1 MKEFIV
7 GLVFVMVFG
16 LVGVGLAADPA
27 GTLPGAAP
35 QTADDSAAVDA
46 TYCAAFNHD
55 GYNFVLGV
63 NTSGPSTTGG
73 DWCQDWAPTGSVKV
87 KKNTVVKF
95 NLSGT
100 KATDACCDTI
110 NVSGKIKYKGSKPKK
125 AKITWSYPSADC
137 GWGPWTYKGPFS
149 GC

>member
-1 MKEFIV
+1 MKKFIM
-7 GLVFVMVFG
+7 GLAFVMLFG
-16 LVGVGLAADPA
+16 LAGVSQAGDPA
-27 GTLPGAAP
+27 GTLPGAVP
-35 QTADDSAAVDA
+35 LGGDDAAAVDA
-46 TYCAAFNHD
+46 TYCAAFNYE
-55 GYNFVLGV
+55 GYNFTLAV
-63 NTSGPSTTGG
+63 NTSGASHTGG
-73 DWCQDWAPTGSVKV
+73 DFCQDWAPTGKVQV

-110 NVSGKIKYKGSKPKK
+110 NISGKLKYKGSTPKK